1 MQNAT
6 MLKATPLLMICVS
19 VLIACSSPKQLF
31 ETHAKQAESQRLILQ
46 QYFRP
51 RAPIIQAGDKLTIS
65 IWGHDDLSI
74 GSINTNFN
82 SSEATGRWLVVD
94 NEGEVNLPQIGRVKI
109 GGYDVK
115 EVNYLLEQQ
124 YSQLIKDPIIN
135 VKILSHYVTILGE
148 VNTPGRYQLDN
159 ERVSLVEVLGT
170 AGGLTPYAR
179 NDGIKVIR
187 LVNGQPVE
195 LDVDFTS
202 LVAYAEY
209 NVDLQP
215 DDVVYVGATGKKFTD
230 EKLRRVTNV
239 TGILT
244 GIALVASVFLK

>member
-1 MQNAT
+1 
-6 MLKATPLLMICVS
+6 MLLRVTLFTIICVS
-19 VLIACSSPKQLF
+19 GLISCSSPKQLF
-31 ETHAKQAESQRLILQ
+31 EKEARQAESQRLILQ

-51 RAPIIQAGDKLTIS
+51 RAPIIQPGDKLTIS
-65 IWGHDDLSI
+65 IWGHDELSI

-109 GGYDVK
+109 GGYDIK
-115 EVNYLLEQQ
+115 EVNYLLEQK
-124 YSQLIKDPIIN
+124 YSELIKDPIIN
-135 VKILSHYVTILGE
+135 VKVLSHYVTVLGE
-148 VNTPGRYQLDN
+148 VNAPGRYQLDN
-159 ERVSLVEVLGT
+159 ERVSLVEILGA
-170 AGGLTPYAR
+170 AGGLTPYSK
-179 NDGIKVIR
+179 NDDIKIIR
-187 LVNGQPVE
+187 LVNQQPVE

-230 EKLRRVTNV
+230 EKLRRVTNI